1 MEYLV
6 ITLPLLYFLVLDV
19 ECSGLALK
27 NYVMCV
33 FSDVYMF

>member
-1 MEYLV
+1 MEYLF

-27 NYVMCV
+27 NCYVRI
-33 FSDVYMF
+33 F